1 MNKRAS
7 FGFCWIIAGCFL
19 GVGFVSGVEINKF
32 FGGCGRWGFIA
43 LAISLAVAIL
53 TLYRLAVLTKNG
65 KVLFPSKLNKAFA
78 MIRALFMLSLLTY
91 SISSAQEILD
101 CLGVEFNFPWG
112 SLLLAVMIALLCLA
126 NGHSITRVFSVGVP
140 LIALFCIGY
149 RIVAGANSPIDTDT
163 KSPFEAIIG
172 GIILSAYNVLAGM
185 DAVTRAAKGNVKM
198 GTSAMLAGAVLWLS
212 GWGILSSTGN
222 SDSMPM
228 LHRVILDSEV
238 LGVAFAGIMLLS
250 LVGTGVSWTVGLSDM
265 INKNSALVPVAV
277 CTVAFVGSLLGFDS
291 ITSVIYP
298 VFGAV
303 GVALVVYINVI
314 YTVKLNK
321 NKC

>member
-7 FGFCWIIAGCFL
+7 FGFCWVIAGCFL

-112 SLLLAVMIALLCLA
+112 SLLLSMTIALLCLA
-126 NGHSITRVFSVGVP
+126 KGQSVTTVFSVGVP

-149 RIVAGANSPIDTDT
+149 RIVAGAISPIDTDT

-185 DAVTRAAKGNVKM
+185 DAVMRAAKGNVKM
-198 GTSAMLAGAVLWLS
+198 GTSAILAGAVLWLS
-212 GWGILSSTGN
+212 GWGILSSTVN

-228 LHRVILDSEV
+228 LHRVISDSKA
-238 LGVAFAGIMLLS
+238 LGMVFAVIMLLS
-250 LVGTGVSWTVGLSDM
+250 LVGTGVSWAVGLGEKLSH
-265 INKNSALVPVAV
+265 KNSALASMAV
-277 CTVAFVGSLLGFDS
+277 CAVAFALSLLGFDN
-291 ITSVIYP
+291 ITDFIYP

-303 GVALVVYINVI
+303 GVFFVAYINI
-314 YTVKLNK
+314 ICCLK
-321 NKC
+321 